1 MTLVE
6 MSIAGGVMILAVVV
20 LRALTINRMLKKTFL
35 ALWAVVIVRL
45 LLPFS
50 IPSVFSIYSWI
61 GRKAVGTGESTA
73 NVIAVPVRNMGQL
86 VAASHPS
93 SEAATVTATVSA
105 WSILWFCGL
114 LVCALFFAVAYW
126 KCYREFQMSLPV
138 KNEVT
143 SRWLQAHHLRRRV
156 SIRQSDCIASPLT
169 FGVLHSVILMPKKT
183 DWTNETE
190 LQYVL
195 EHEWIHIQRFD
206 LLFKMLLIATVCVHW
221 FNPFVW
227 VMYVLANRDIEL
239 SCDETV
245 IHRFGRDARASYATV
260 LIQMEESR
268 SSFAPFCN
276 HFSKNAVEER
286 ITAIMKTRKI
296 TMVSLGLAVILI
308 AGTVTVFATSAK
320 ADGES
325 PTPAD
330 STKKQALEQLDRRMN
345 LETDSA
351 DESIMS
357 YINPSDGKT
366 YYSFDDGKTF
376 QAMTEEEFE
385 QLYPTPDI
393 EWWTYDSY
401 KAWIEEQK
409 VALQECIGEKGWTSG
424 DGEFVWTQ
432 EKIDETIAM
441 YEEILEEI
449 KNGTMVFKSIDGQ
462 DDTDMIT
469 SYNPEDVEAG
479 TSTTAIELEIKL
491 DDGAEM
497 TFGPYESNTEMLE
510 NVKPFCE
517 EQVRLGNMTQKEAD
531 DILGRYAAEE
541 TK

>member
-20 LRALTINRMLKKTFL
+20 LRALTINRVLKKTFL
-35 ALWAVVIVRL
+35 ALWAVVIARL

-50 IPSVFSIYSWI
+50 IPSMFSVYSWI
-61 GRKAVGTGESTA
+61 GWKTVGTGESTT
-73 NVIAVPVRNMGQL
+73 NVIAVPTQHVGQINI
-86 VAASHPS
+86 VSGTETTPTNASIS
-93 SEAATVTATVSA
+93 V
-105 WSILWFCGL
+105 WSMVWLTGL
-114 LVCALFFAVAYW
+114 LICALFFIVAYW
-126 KCYREFQMSLPV
+126 KCYREFRMSLPV
-138 KNEVT
+138 ENEVT
-143 SRWLQAHHLRRRV
+143 SCWLSSHRLRRNV
-156 SIRQSDCIASPLT
+156 SIRQSDRISSPLT
-169 FGVLHSVILMPKKT
+169 FGVFRPVILMPKKT
-183 DWTNETE
+183 DWTNEME
-190 LQYVL
+190 LQYIL
-195 EHEWIHIQRFD
+195 EHEWTHIQRFD
-206 LLFKMLLIATVCVHW
+206 LLFKMLLIVTACVHW
-221 FNPFVW
+221 FNPLVW

-245 IHRFGRDARASYATV
+245 VHRFGREARASYAMV
-260 LIQMEESR
+260 LIQMEETR

-296 TMVSLGLAVILI
+296 TMVSLGLAVVLI

-320 ADGES
+320 ADGEN
-325 PTPAD
+325 PTTAGNA
-330 STKKQALEQLDRRMN
+330 KKESLEQIDRQMN

-357 YINPSDGKT
+357 YVNPSDGKT

-376 QAMTEEEFE
+376 QALTEAEFE

-449 KNGTMVFKSIDGQ
+449 KNGTMVSKTIDGQ
-462 DDTDMIT
+462 DDTDMIM
-469 SYNPEDVEAG
+469 SYNPQDIETG
-479 TSTTAIELEIKL
+479 KSTSAIELVIKL
-491 DDGAEM
+491 DDDAEM

-531 DILGRYAAEE
+531 DILGRYATEE

>member
-1 MTLVE
+1 MTLIE

-20 LRALTINRMLKKTFL
+20 LRALVINRMLKKTFL
-35 ALWAVVIVRL
+35 ALWAVVIARL

-50 IPSVFSIYSWI
+50 IPSVLSIYSWI
-61 GRKAVGTGESTA
+61 GRKAVGTGENAT

-93 SEAATVTATVSA
+93 SEAATTVATVSV
-105 WSILWFCGL
+105 WSVLWFCGF
-114 LVCALFFAVAYW
+114 LVCILFFIVAYW

-138 KNEVT
+138 ENEVT
-143 SRWLQAHHLRRRV
+143 SRWLQTHHLRRGV
-156 SIRQSDCIASPLT
+156 SIRQSDRISSPLT
-169 FGVLHSVILMPKKT
+169 FGVLHPVILMPKKT

-195 EHEWIHIQRFD
+195 EHEWTHIQRFD

-221 FNPFVW
+221 FNPLVW
-227 VMYVLANRDIEL
+227 VMYVLANRDVEL

-268 SSFAPFCN
+268 SNFAPFCN

-296 TMVSLGLAVILI
+296 TMVSLGLAAVLI

-325 PTPAD
+325 PTD
-330 STKKQALEQLDRRMN
+330 STKKESLEQTDRQMN

-357 YINPSDGKT
+357 YVNPSDGKT

-401 KAWIEEQK
+401 KAWLEEQK
-409 VALQECIGEKGWTSG
+409 VALQECIGEKGWTSS

-432 EKIDETIAM
+432 EKVDETIAM

-449 KNGTMVFKSIDGQ
+449 KNGTMVSKTIDGQ
-462 DDTDMIT
+462 DDTDMIM
-469 SYNPEDVEAG
+469 SYNPQDIEAG
-479 TSTTAIELEIKL
+479 TSTNALELEIKL

-497 TFGPYESNTEMLE
+497 TFGPYESNAEMLE

-517 EQVRLGNMTQKEAD
+517 EQVKLGNMTQKEAD
-531 DILGRYAAEE
+531 DILGRYATEE
-541 TK
+541 AQ

>member
-20 LRALTINRMLKKTFL
+20 LRALTINRVLKKTFL
-35 ALWAVVIVRL
+35 ALWAVVIARL

-61 GRKAVGTGESTA
+61 GRKAAGTGENAA
-73 NVIAVPVRNMGQL
+73 NVIVMPTQHMGQ
-86 VAASHPS
+86 SNI
-93 SEAATVTATVSA
+93 VSGGEITPTKA
-105 WSILWFCGL
+105 PISVWSMVWLTGL
-114 LVCALFFAVAYW
+114 LICALFFIVAYW
-126 KCYREFQMSLPV
+126 KCYREFRMSLPV
-138 KNEVT
+138 ENGVT
-143 SRWLQAHHLRRRV
+143 SCWLSSHRLRRNV
-156 SIRQSDCIASPLT
+156 SIRQSDRISSPLT
-169 FGVLHSVILMPKKT
+169 FGVFRPVILMPKKT

-190 LQYVL
+190 LQYIL
-195 EHEWIHIQRFD
+195 EHEWTHIQRFD
-206 LLFKMLLIATVCVHW
+206 LLFKMLLIVTACVHW
-221 FNPFVW
+221 FNPLVW

-245 IHRFGRDARASYATV
+245 IHRFGREARASYAMV
-260 LIQMEESR
+260 LIQMEETR
-268 SSFAPFCN
+268 SSLAPFCN

-296 TMVSLGLAVILI
+296 TMVSLGLAVVLI

-320 ADGES
+320 ADGEN
-325 PTPAD
+325 PTTAGNA
-330 STKKQALEQLDRRMN
+330 KKESLEQIDRQMN

-357 YINPSDGKT
+357 YVNPSDGKT

-376 QAMTEEEFE
+376 QALTEAEFE

-409 VALQECIGEKGWTSG
+409 VELQACIGEKGWTSS

-432 EKIDETIAM
+432 EMVDETIAM

-449 KNGTMVFKSIDGQ
+449 KNGTMVSKTIDGQ
-462 DDTDMIT
+462 DDTDMIM

-531 DILGRYAAEE
+531 DILGRYAAE
-541 TK
+541 K

>member
-1 MTLVE
+1 MTLIE

-35 ALWAVVIVRL
+35 ALWTVVIARL
-45 LLPFS
+45 LLPLS
-50 IPSVFSIYSWI
+50 IPSMFSVYSWI
-61 GRKAVGTGESTA
+61 GWKTVGTGESTT
-73 NVIAVPVRNMGQL
+73 NVIAVPTQHVGQINI
-86 VAASHPS
+86 VSGTETTPTNASIS
-93 SEAATVTATVSA
+93 V
-105 WSILWFCGL
+105 WSMVWLTGL
-114 LVCALFFAVAYW
+114 LICALFFIVAYW
-126 KCYREFQMSLPV
+126 KCYREFRMSLPV
-138 KNEVT
+138 ENEVT
-143 SRWLQAHHLRRRV
+143 SCWLSSHRLRRNV
-156 SIRQSDCIASPLT
+156 SIRQSDRISSPLT
-169 FGVLHSVILMPKKT
+169 FGVFRPVILMPKKT
-183 DWTNETE
+183 DWTNEME
-190 LQYVL
+190 LQYIL
-195 EHEWIHIQRFD
+195 EHEWTHIQRFD
-206 LLFKMLLIATVCVHW
+206 LLFKMLLIVTACVHW
-221 FNPFVW
+221 FNPLVW

-245 IHRFGRDARASYATV
+245 VHRFGREARASYAMV
-260 LIQMEESR
+260 LIQMEETR

-296 TMVSLGLAVILI
+296 TMVSLGLAVVLI

-320 ADGES
+320 ADGEN
-325 PTPAD
+325 PTTAGNA
-330 STKKQALEQLDRRMN
+330 KKESLEQIDRQMN

-357 YINPSDGKT
+357 YVNPSDGKT

-376 QAMTEEEFE
+376 QALTEAEFE

-449 KNGTMVFKSIDGQ
+449 KNGTMVSKTIDGQ
-462 DDTDMIT
+462 DDTDMIM
-469 SYNPEDVEAG
+469 SYNPQDIETG
-479 TSTTAIELEIKL
+479 KSTSAIELVIKL
-491 DDGAEM
+491 DDDAEM

-531 DILGRYAAEE
+531 DILGRYATEE